1 MELTDYQKIEL
12 IKKIK
17 DFNSD
22 SALAKFL
29 GVNPQT
35 FYDIKAEVHGLS
47 KKMIDKI
54 LEKIPEINKSWL
66 MTGEGDMI
74 TNDNSAVSV
83 KIENSAISNV
93 DTANNCTFN
102 NSVVSA
108 PKEKGRRM
116 EQVLGCKDGCLL
128 PVDMKSIPKDIRLRD
143 YCLNHCAH
151 DFDIRQ
157 LVPRFTFVY
166 QIRTRL
172 LEPAVFQ
179 GDWLCVHLIT
189 DKSKLTSG
197 RVYLVDSPEH
207 GRMVKRLEETRD
219 SYILSLP
226 VSRKDY
232 PLLEVSKDCDMDFYE
247 IVSRISNDVGSIFS
261 ESAADFH
268 QLACTTIDSTNHLIK
283 VLEKVLERN

>member
-1 MELTDYQKIEL
+1 MIGRIKIFISWLKNNKYIKSQKEFGVKIGSINESYTSQL
-12 IKKIK
+12 LSDENKIK
-17 DFNSD
+17 NVIPKIKNLFP
-22 SALAKFL
+22 FL
-29 GVNPQT
+29 NE
-35 FYDIKAEVHGLS
+35 D
-47 KKMIDKI
+47 
-54 LEKIPEINKSWL
+54 WL

-108 PKEKGRRM
+108 PKERAGGM

-143 YCLNHCAH
+143 YCLNQCDH

-157 LVPRFTFVY
+157 LVPQFTFVY

-189 DKSKLTSG
+189 DKSKLASG

-232 PLLEVSKDCDMDFYE
+232 PLLEVTKNCDMDFYE

-268 QLACTTIDSTNHLIK
+268 QLACTAIDSTNHLIK
-283 VLEKVLERN
+283 VLEKVLYKN